1 MATGIRQE
9 HFTPEYQ
16 KYKALKDLVDRFNKG
31 ELDYLPTKKKEQIAM
46 LAAQH
51 GMDFDVESKPV
62 RKGLFDL
69 VDTALF
75 GLVPNKW
82 RPKSVGEDYFGES
95 RADRIAGTLGTVAGF
110 GTGVAGVTKLAGKAA
125 AGLGTTGWQ
134 GAVGRGAAKVSDYGT
149 RGIDAAKKGGKSLWD
164 MTTEGGNAL
173 RSRVLNNQ
181 YYKGATEF
189 DYMGAARSVKNPTDW
204 LDDIKF

>member
-16 KYKALKDLVDRFNKG
+16 RYKALKDLVDRFNKG

-51 GMDFDVESKPV
+51 GMDFDVKSKPI
-62 RKGLFDL
+62 RNGLFDL

-82 RPKSVGEDYFGES
+82 RPKSIGEDYFGES
-95 RADRIAGTLGTVAGF
+95 RADRIAGTLGTVVGI
-110 GTGVAGVTKLAGKAA
+110 GGGLIGGLKGAA
-125 AGLGTTGWQ
+125 ALGPKMASGL
-134 GAVGRGAAKVSDYGT
+134 
-149 RGIDAAKKGGKSLWD
+149 
-164 MTTEGGNAL
+164 
-173 RSRVLNNQ
+173 
-181 YYKGATEF
+181 
-189 DYMGAARSVKNPTDW
+189 
-204 LDDIKF
+204 